1 MDNEKIRC
9 DNCGAELQTFQAVSM
24 NTGRHTKYFCPDCYR
39 KGTARAQLRLMERTI
54 RLHDKRQKGQ

>member
-9 DNCGAELQTFQAVSM
+9 DNCGAVVFGYQAQPIF
-24 NTGRHTKYFCPDCYR
+24 TGRHTKYFCPDCYR